1 MKRITRLITAPKS
14 WGLATRMALVSVG
27 LLLLIQIAIQLV
39 LRSSIENSVEA
50 NLRTEL
56 DSSANVWKRLV
67 DQNAQQLQLGASIL
81 AADFGFRAAVAS
93 NDAETIESALDNS
106 ATRIGATVAALMDT
120 QFHAKGITAAEK
132 SPELAQTL
140 ETLARELSTST
151 QKSKAIVVNG
161 RLHQFVLVP
170 VRAPVV
176 IGWIMMGFAVDQALA
191 KDMVGLTNTQVLL
204 IQSQAGARA
213 RLIHSSWSPKTP
225 LDLTEFSQARGSVRL
240 DGNDYAFK
248 HADMGQAADGVQVV
262 LLASKSQARKVFG
275 PTEVALLVIGG
286 IGLLLFSLG
295 SLELAR
301 RVSKPL
307 QLLVADTLR
316 LGRGDY
322 SQKIEDFGRQD
333 EIGDFAR
340 SFDQMRQNIQSSQA
354 EVQRLAYWDRMT
366 GLPNRAQFRE
376 RLKQHLLADAAHA
389 EPVAVI
395 VLDLDRLKH
404 INDVLGYGFGD
415 QVLKVV
421 ADRLKNLFNGPSSL
435 FARLGGGQY
444 AVLLAGLDKE
454 GAVAQAKRIHTAL
467 EAPVSI
473 DGQTVDLR
481 AGMGV
486 AAWPEHGGDADVLIG
501 HAEVAMYAAKRKS
514 TDVQVYDAALDSGSS
529 LTLTLLS
536 ELRQAIDQNELR
548 LFLQPKIGLASHRV
562 VAAEALVRWE
572 HPTRGLIAPMEFI
585 PFAEQTGFIRH
596 LTLWVLEETAKQWPG
611 LQSPSG
617 QLRIAVNLSTRDL
630 MDQEFPDKLE
640 ALLTRYGVPREGFC
654 LEITESAIMDDP
666 ARAEETLNRLAAFG
680 YKLSIDDFGT
690 GYSSLAYL
698 KRLPVSELKIDKS
711 FVMGMENDVSDA
723 QIVKS
728 TIDLAHNLGL
738 SVVAEGI
745 ENQQVYD
752 LLGALHC
759 DEGQGYFMGKPMLC
773 TQFVAWRDR
782 WETQYHN
789 A

>member
-1 MKRITRLITAPKS
+1 MKRLLSLMTAPKN
-14 WGLATRMALVSVG
+14 WGLAKRMALVSVG

-39 LRSSIENSVEA
+39 LRTSIENSVEV

-56 DSSANVWKRLV
+56 ESSANVWKRLV

-81 AADFGFRAAVAS
+81 AADFGFRGAVAS
-93 NDAETIESALDNS
+93 NDAETIESALENN

-120 QFHAKGITAAEK
+120 QFQTKGVVAAEK
-132 SPELAQTL
+132 SPALAQAL
-140 ETLARELSTST
+140 EGLARELSTSSH
-151 QKSKAIVVNG
+151 KSKAIVVNG
-161 RLHQFVLVP
+161 RLHQFVMVP

-176 IGWIMMGFAVDQALA
+176 IGWIMMGFPVDQALA
-191 KDMVGLTNTQVLL
+191 KDMVALTNTQVVL
-204 IQSQAGARA
+204 IQSSGTQSP
-213 RLIHSSWSPKTP
+213 RLIHSSWSPAEP
-225 LDLTEFSQARGSVRL
+225 LDLAQFSQDKGSVRI
-240 DGNDYAFK
+240 DGNDFAFRRS
-248 HADMGQAADGVQVV
+248 DVGQAAHGVQIV
-262 LLASKSQARKVFG
+262 LLASKSDARKVFG
-275 PTEVALLVIGG
+275 STKVALLVIDG
-286 IGLLLFSLG
+286 IGLLLFALG

-307 QLLVADTLR
+307 QLLVADTVR

-322 SQKIEDFGRQD
+322 SQKIEDLGRHD
-333 EIGDFAR
+333 EIGNFAR
-340 SFDQMRQNIQSSQA
+340 SFDQMRQNIRASQA
-354 EVQRLAYWDRMT
+354 EVHQLAYWDRMT

-376 RLKQHLLADAAHA
+376 RLKQCLVADTGHM
-389 EPVAVI
+389 ESVAVI

-404 INDVLGYGFGD
+404 INDVLGYSFGD
-415 QVLKVV
+415 QILKVV
-421 ADRLKNLFNGPSSL
+421 ADRLQQLFNDPKSL
-435 FARLGGGQY
+435 LARLGGGQY

-454 GAVAQAKRIHTAL
+454 GAVEQTKRIQAAL
-467 EAPVSI
+467 EAPVTI

-481 AGMGV
+481 AGMGI
-486 AAWPEHGGDADVLIG
+486 AAWPEHPGDADVLIG

-514 TDVQVYDAALDSGSS
+514 TGVQVYDAALDSGSA
-529 LTLTLLS
+529 LTLSMLS

-548 LFLQPKIGLASHRV
+548 LFLQPKIGLLSHRV

-572 HPTRGLIAPMEFI
+572 HPTRGLIPPMEFI
-585 PFAEQTGFIRH
+585 PFAEQTGFVRY
-596 LTLWVLEETAKQWPG
+596 LTLWVLEETAKQWSS
-611 LQSPSG
+611 LQSPQG
-617 QLRIAVNLSTRDL
+617 QLRIAINLSTRDL
-630 MDQEFPDKLE
+630 MDQEFPEKLE
-640 ALLTRYGVPREGFC
+640 ALLTQYGVPREGFC

-711 FVMGMENDVSDA
+711 FVMGMEKDVSDA

-759 DEGQGYFMGKPMLC
+759 DEGQGYFMSKPMLWSK
-773 TQFVAWRDR
+773 FVAWRDQ
-782 WETQYHN
+782 WEKRHHN

>member
-1 MKRITRLITAPKS
+1 MLGTMNTPKN
-14 WGLATRMALVSVG
+14 WGLAKRMALVSVG

-39 LRSSIENSVEA
+39 LRTSIEKSVEM

-56 DSSANVWKRLV
+56 DSSANVWRRLV
-67 DQNAQQLQLGASIL
+67 DQNAQQLQLGANIL

-93 NDAETIESALDNS
+93 NDAETIESALENN

-120 QFHAKGITAAEK
+120 QFHAKGITASEK

-140 ETLARELSTST
+140 EALARELSTSS

-170 VRAPVV
+170 VRAPVI

-191 KDMVGLTNTQVLL
+191 KDMVALTNIQVLL
-204 IQSQAGARA
+204 MQSSNGAA
-213 RLIHSSWSPKTP
+213 PRLIHSSLIPQEP
-225 LDLTEFSQARGSVRL
+225 LDLAQFSSGQGSVTL
-240 DGNDYAFK
+240 DGNDYAFRRSDVG
-248 HADMGQAADGVQVV
+248 HAADGVQIV
-262 LLASKSQARKVFG
+262 LLASKSEARKVFSA
-275 PTEVALLVIGG
+275 TKVVLLVIDG
-286 IGLLLFSLG
+286 IGLILFALG

-307 QLLVADTLR
+307 QLLAADTLR

-322 SQKIEDFGRQD
+322 SQKIEDLGRQD
-333 EIGDFAR
+333 EIGNFAR
-340 SFDQMRQNIQSSQA
+340 AFDQMRQNIQASQA

-376 RLKQHLLADAAHA
+376 RLKQHLMADTVPTQ
-389 EPVAVI
+389 PVAVI

-415 QVLKVV
+415 QVLMVV
-421 ADRLKNLFNGPSSL
+421 AERLQRLFGTSDTL
-435 FARLGGGQY
+435 LARLGGGQF
-444 AVLLAGLDKE
+444 AVLLAGLESD
-454 GAVAQAKRIHTAL
+454 AAMAQGRRIHLAL

-473 DGQTVDLR
+473 DGQTVDLH
-481 AGMGV
+481 AGMGITV
-486 AAWPEHGGDADVLIG
+486 WPEQPGDADVLIG
-501 HAEVAMYAAKRKS
+501 HAEVAMYAAKRKG
-514 TDVQVYDAALDSGSS
+514 TDTQMYDAALDSGSS
-529 LTLTLLS
+529 QTLSLLS

-548 LFLQPKIGLASHRV
+548 LFLQPKIGLASHNV

-572 HPTRGLIAPMEFI
+572 HPTRGLMPPMEFI

-617 QLRIAVNLSTRDL
+617 QLRIAINLSTRDL

-640 ALLTRYGVPREGFC
+640 ALLNRYGVPREGFC

-666 ARAEETLNRLAAFG
+666 VRAEETLNRLAAFG

-711 FVMGMENDVSDA
+711 FVMGMEKDVSDA

-752 LLGALHC
+752 LLRTLNC
-759 DEGQGYFMGKPMLC
+759 DEGQGYFMSKPMVC
-773 TQFVAWRDR
+773 TQFVAWRDK
-782 WETQYHN
+782 WEAQHRSN
-789 A
+789 